1 MNIIEGNIMKIH
13 AQTKI
18 LFDEIVNKIS
28 EHKTLEK
35 KAANLLKQ
43 AHIVAGEIEEKYVE
57 IENLENE
64 IARVNIDKLNTT
76 N

>member
-1 MNIIEGNIMKIH
+1 MTILTQSLRSTEDQASVVERENKTIDEQMNIIEGNIMKIH

-35 KAANLLKQ
+35 KSC
-43 AHIVAGEIEEKYVE
+43 
-57 IENLENE
+57 
-64 IARVNIDKLNTT
+64 
-76 N
+76 